1 MSACP
6 ATALRYLGLTV
17 RVESMDP
24 EDLVWLEEFL
34 VPPFELVEGV
44 AGDCAV
50 SCDIDAERHGALLR
64 DGTTSDGATLACFAL
79 EQRLVRLPV
88 WSSHRGE
95 RLVYDEEFNVFY
107 RRTVGAPHV
116 HLLTPPGNRAARIAL
131 MRAVRE
137 FATNQAWRS
146 GGLVVHA
153 AAFAIGDDG
162 FVLAG
167 SKGAG
172 KTSLLTHML
181 RHREAR
187 FVSGDRARLAPAGD
201 GPVIR
206 GLPTLVSLRAGT
218 LAMFPE
224 LRDQLATRTYQH
236 ALRLG
241 EATATPVSAQRSAND
256 GRSLSPA
263 QFCELLGVTRTA
275 QARLAAVL
283 FPRVTGARGGIGLDP
298 LSAERGTARLIDSL
312 FRRTLSGQAPG
323 LFDLHGVDPVSGEG
337 SVEERCRAVAAR
349 VPCFECRLG
358 LNAYDDPAGIDSLLE
373 PLRG

>member
-1 MSACP
+1 MSTYP

-17 RVESMDP
+17 RVESRDP
-24 EDLVWLEEFL
+24 QDLAWLEEFL
-34 VPPFELVEGV
+34 APPFELVDSV
-44 AGDCAV
+44 AADCAV
-50 SCDIDAERHGALLR
+50 SCEVDAERHAALLR
-64 DGTTSDGATLACFAL
+64 EGMQSDGATLACFAL
-79 EQRLVRLPV
+79 EQRVVNLPV
-88 WSSHRGE
+88 WSAHRWD

-107 RRTVGAPHV
+107 RRLPGAPHV
-116 HLLTPPGNRAARIAL
+116 QLLTPPGNSAARIGL

-137 FATNQAWRS
+137 FATKQAWRS

-153 AAFAIGDDG
+153 AALAMGDDG
-162 FVLAG
+162 FMLAG

-187 FVSGDRARLAPAGD
+187 FVSGDRVQLALTDD

-206 GLPTLVSLRAGT
+206 GLPTLVSLRAET

-224 LRDQLATRTYQH
+224 LRDQLAARAYQH
-236 ALRLG
+236 ELRLG
-241 EATATPVSAQRSAND
+241 EAPAIAVSAPRSANG

-263 QFCELLGVTRTA
+263 QFCELLGVTRTVK
-275 QARLAAVL
+275 ARLAAVL
-283 FPRVTGARGGIGLDP
+283 FPRVTLARGKIDLEP
-298 LSAERGTARLIDSL
+298 LCAERAAARLAGTL
-312 FRRTLSGQAPG
+312 FRRTFSAQAG
-323 LFDLHGVDPVSGEG
+323 LFDLDIDDPVSEG
-337 SVEERCRAVAAR
+337 SLEEQCRAVASR

-358 LNAYDDPAGIDSLLE
+358 LDAYNDPAGIDSLLD